1 MGFQDMPKVVHEAAS
16 AKGGRVKARKGLAA
30 MSPEKRREVQS
41 KGGKTTYEN
50 RSRKGAKQTQ
60 EGTGGSPSVLESVL
74 GNIDNGR
81 DDSNTRSDSEPKK

>member
-60 EGTGGSPSVLESVL
+60 EGRGGSTPILEAVL
-74 GNIDNGR
+74 GNIDGDN
-81 DDSNTRSDSEPKK
+81 NTRSDSKSEE